1 MYLKLNGIEIKC
13 SGEECWGDLLNNLP
27 DHGAGALG
35 VTVQGR
41 TYPLNGRV
49 EEYAHAKIL
58 TYADEEGRRIYERT
72 LQFIFLAAAHR
83 LYPGERV
90 RIRHSFGQGL
100 YIDLP
105 KLTVTSEMVSRLEAE
120 MRAIVEANLPIE
132 RVTVSKEDAEAY
144 FADSGQADRLRILKY
159 RKFNHFTLYKIDDL
173 EDYFYGEMTPS
184 TGYIQVFALHEYAP
198 GIILQQPDVKNPSR
212 PAPFIDLPMLIR
224 TYSETAE
231 WNAILNCENAADL
244 NEMILNRRLREF
256 IRVNEALQERKI
268 QRIADAFIESGARLL
283 LIAGPSS
290 SGKTTFSHRMSIALR
305 VQGLRPVKIS
315 LDDYYLDRDKIP
327 REPDGS
333 VDLERIETL
342 DIDLL
347 CDHLDRLL
355 QGETVQVPEFDFR
368 EGKRTERTHAFCVEP
383 DQPIIIEGIHGL
395 NDRLTA
401 TVPRHLKFKVYI
413 SALTMLNL
421 DDHNRIRTTD
431 ARLLR
436 RIVRD
441 SQFRGTPPEA
451 TMEMWPSVRRGEEKY
466 IFPFQEEA
474 DVMFNSTLS
483 YELPIMKKYAY
494 PALLAITP
502 DSPHYTLA
510 QRLVKF
516 LNYIQTADVED
527 EIPVNSILREFIG
540 GCCFYREQD

>member
-1 MYLKLNGIEIKC
+1 M
-13 SGEECWGDLLNNLP
+13 
-27 DHGAGALG
+27 
-35 VTVQGR
+35 
-41 TYPLNGRV
+41 

-72 LQFIFLAAAHR
+72 LQFIFWRLAHR

-105 KLTVTSEMVSRLEAE
+105 KLTVTLAMVSRLEAE

-212 PAPFIDLPMLIR
+212 PAPFLDLPMLIR

-355 QGETVQVPEFDFR
+355 RGETVQVPEFDFR
-368 EGKRTERTHAFCVEP
+368 EGKRTERTHAFYVEP

-401 TVPRHLKFKVYI
+401 TVPRRLKFKVYI

-466 IFPFQEEA
+466 IFPFQEESGC
-474 DVMFNSTLS
+474 DVQF
-483 YELPIMKKYAY
+483 Y
-494 PALLAITP
+494 PVL
-502 DSPHYTLA
+502 
-510 QRLVKF
+510 
-516 LNYIQTADVED
+516 
-527 EIPVNSILREFIG
+527 
-540 GCCFYREQD
+540 